1 MSVSRTAGVSPTR
14 IVYPSNVPGLSVVD
28 MLDPSRPLVKS
39 TKPLTK
45 PKAPTMLERAELDRR
60 REMKGEMK
68 MSCALQSSVLSAQRA
83 NEKKYIKAQF
93 EFEREKKLA
102 EKVIYER
109 EKSNEW
115 ARRMEKSPFLVDLVA
130 DHERVEE
137 EQYVREHEA
146 KRRLAM
152 AEKKKRKLRNEIVV
166 KALAEVPVLEEAR
179 RQRKELLDQEKREKA
194 QAEVQRV
201 EAIQMKK
208 LKEQQSLEVDR
219 QNAMDGRTMQV

>member
-1 MSVSRTAGVSPTR
+1 MPASTR

-28 MLDPSRPLVKS
+28 MLDPSKPLVKS
-39 TKPLTK
+39 TKSLTK
-45 PKAPTMLERAELDRR
+45 PKAPTMLERQELDRR

-68 MSCALQSSVLSAQRA
+68 LSCALQSSVLSAQRA

-109 EKSNEW
+109 ERAQEW
-115 ARRMEKSPFLVDLVA
+115 NRRMEKSPFLVDLLA

-137 EQYVREHEA
+137 EQYVRAHEA
-146 KRRLAM
+146 KRRLEI
-152 AEKKKRKLRNEIVV
+152 AERKKRKVRNEIIV

-179 RQRKELLDQEKREKA
+179 KQRKQLLEEEKREKA
-194 QAEVQRV
+194 LREVQRV
-201 EAIQMKK
+201 EAVQVKK
-208 LKEQQSLEVDR
+208 IKEQEALDVDR
-219 QNAMDGRTMQV
+219 RANMDAARVSL